1 VPPPQCPECGRFLA
15 TAFVNQIQASARPC
29 PRCGTSL
36 FLDDGTEPAARDGL
50 PDEGATVPAEA
61 AAVDGLVVTIE
72 LDEAA
77 DPTPSTVVT
86 STATLV
92 DASAESSVRPA
103 DLAQDGASI
112 DPLAGWDVGPE
123 PATTASL
130 HAVPELAIA
139 AGAGVVIGF
148 VLGGRDRRTLGALLG
163 AVLGALL
170 ARLRA

>member
-15 TAFVNQIQASARPC
+15 TAFVNQIKASASPC

-36 FLDDGTEPAARDGL
+36 FLDDGTEPTTHEGL
-50 PDEGATVPAEA
+50 PAGGATVSAEVA
-61 AAVDGLVVTIE
+61 VVDGLVVTIE
-72 LDEAA
+72 PDEAA
-77 DPTPSTVVT
+77 DPTPPTVDT

-92 DASAESSVRPA
+92 DASADSSVRPA
-103 DLAQDGASI
+103 DLAQDGTSI

-123 PATTASL
+123 PAITASST
-130 HAVPELAIA
+130 AVPELVIA

-148 VLGGRDRRTLGALLG
+148 VLGGRDRRPLGALLG

-170 ARLRA
+170 ARLRS